1 MNLGCVWGTPWST
14 LLGSNRKLRV
24 LHLPTTVGGNPQAIS
39 RQMKAMGFHASSWAL
54 SEHPLGLGMEADH
67 FIYREKES
75 FLFKELKRFLC
86 LKYVFLFQVV
96 FFNFGSLL
104 YSPFPSYRYNGERGL
119 TYFRLFLYS
128 KYRKMMH
135 AVEIQLLK
143 ILKVKVFVQYQGS
156 SMPYEELVEL
166 GKKLGNMSKN
176 GTVRKMLSVT
186 SLRRWIFAEF
196 PLPDAYFLD

>member
-1 MNLGCVWGTPWST
+1 
-14 LLGSNRKLRV
+14 
-24 LHLPTTVGGNPQAIS
+24 
-39 RQMKAMGFHASSWAL
+39 MGFHASSWAL

-143 ILKVKVFVQYQGS
+143 ILKVKVFVHYQGS

-186 SLRRWIFAEF
+186 SLRR
-196 PLPDAYFLD
+196 